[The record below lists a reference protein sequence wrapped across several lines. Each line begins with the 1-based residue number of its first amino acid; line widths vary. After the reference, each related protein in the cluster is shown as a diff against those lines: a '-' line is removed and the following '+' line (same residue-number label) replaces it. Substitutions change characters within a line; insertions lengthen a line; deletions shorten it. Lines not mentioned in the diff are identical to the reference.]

1 MPSEGPPPR
10 DVREATGL
18 RAERKHR
25 TSGMLKSVFAKY
37 VITFVVLLLVS
48 FMLLLFIV
56 DSVVTNYSLRAG
68 RRDMRGVAASCADN
82 LAEMYEGS
90 CSADFVDFIQTGT
103 VTELCETGYIHRLLD
118 AIMTNFE
125 DMTVYVTDA
134 SGGFIFSTG
143 KAAQASPAVGT
154 PLLDPS
160 ELAADQGEA
169 ATDQAKATD
178 RIPSAVMAET
188 ASETETAYEGVFL
201 WEHPL
206 LTDQNSYAYAL
217 PITLSDG
224 VRVGYVLVISTA
236 ETWNTLMNTTARSV
250 TVAALWIFLAALIA
264 IYFITERTVAPL
276 RDMSRAVRKMA
287 VGQYDVRVRVHGKDE
302 VAELAVAFNQ
312 MAEALENLERMR
324 NSFVANVSHDLRTP
338 MTTISGFVD
347 GILDGVIPEDQ
358 QTHYL
363 KVVSNEVRRLSRLV
377 TALLDVSR
385 LQAGDRKFDMKPFD
399 ICEMGRQILISF
411 EKKIDEKG
419 LDVEFACDEDNMF
432 VLADMDAIH
441 QILYNI
447 CDNAVKFACER
458 GKLKMSFAWSAGSP
472 GRHHKV
478 VVTVFNEGQGI
489 PPEDI
494 PFVFERFYKSDKSRG
509 LDKTGVGL
517 GMFISKTIIEAHG
530 ESISV
535 DSEYGK
541 YCAFTFTL
549 ARTEPPAQKGRAP
562 YTQGGNP

>member
-1 MPSEGPPPR
+1 M
-10 DVREATGL
+10 
-18 RAERKHR
+18 
-25 TSGMLKSVFAKY
+25 KSIFAKY
-37 VITFVVLLLVS
+37 VITFTVLLLVS
-48 FMLLLFIV
+48 FLLLLFIV
-56 DSVVTNYSLRAG
+56 DSVVSNFSLRAG
-68 RRDMRGVAASCADN
+68 RRDTRGVAAACAEN
-82 LAEMYEGS
+82 LGETYATSGS
-90 CSADFVDFIQTGT
+90 DDFRGFIQAGTATG
-103 VTELCETGYIHRLLD
+103 VQGQGYIHRLLN

-143 KAAQASPAVGT
+143 KAADTAPPVGT
-154 PLLDPS
+154 VILNGD
-160 ELAADQGEA
+160 ELAVLRGEA
-169 ATDQAKATD
+169 
-178 RIPSAVMAET
+178 E
-188 ASETETAYEGVFL
+188 SETEEIKASAGVTAAAPETSSEETSVAGTFL

-206 LTDQNSYAYAL
+206 LTDKKSYAYAL
-217 PITLSDG
+217 PVTG
-224 VRVGYVLVISTA
+224 EEQAPVGYILVVSTA
-236 ETWNTLMNTTARSV
+236 ETWNTLMNTTVRSV

-276 RDMSRAVRKMA
+276 RDMSRAVKRMA

-302 VAELAVAFNQ
+302 VAELAAAFNQ
-312 MAEALENLERMR
+312 MAESLENLERMR

-347 GILDGVIPEDQ
+347 GILDGVIPPEQ
-358 QTHYL
+358 QKHYL
-363 KVVSNEVRRLSRLV
+363 TVVSGEVRRLSRLV

-411 EKKIDEKG
+411 EQKIDGKG
-419 LDVEFACDEDNMF
+419 LDVEFECDEDNMY

-447 CDNAVKFACER
+447 CDNAVKFSSER
-458 GKLKMSFAWSAGSP
+458 GKLKMSFTWSAGGL
-472 GRHHKV
+472 GRPYKA
-478 VVTVFNEGQGI
+478 VVTVYNEGQGI
-489 PPEDI
+489 PAEDL

-530 ESISV
+530 ETISV

-549 ARTEPPAQKGRAP
+549 ARTEPPTQKTRAQH
-562 YTQGGNP
+562 TQGGNP